1 MPLSNTWTPS
11 LTCTLSDITISG
23 LSVNLNGTYTKVD
36 DYNTAPS
43 WVIDYGLL
51 SNTEPGYVFIRTYN
65 SNNYIIEVTQRTSS
79 TWVWGVFN
87 TTTELWEASGANTY
101 TNSTLLPC
109 PSGQSWVLL
118 SPPTADLFTMA
129 AEGGGFET
137 PGLGNG
143 GFYGYNYSNSPEV
156 LASKN
161 YGLNI
166 GSRRSVNVITPTFDR
181 DFVTYGT
188 LNHGT
193 GPNITFTRASS
204 ATVFTSTG
212 ILSTVPNDVPR
223 FEWGSFRTNY
233 IRNSTMAGAI
243 VGNPGTVPTNWSS
256 FFSNATGVSAEVI
269 ATGTTSGFNYIDI
282 KLSGTIGAT
291 TASPQYALN
300 FETTTAIIA
309 TSGQTWTG
317 SAYIALI
324 GGSLTGLND
333 LYIDVVER
341 SATGTY
347 LLGSQ
352 TNIYSAVNS
361 TLQRYSS
368 TRLFNQPTVGR
379 TSHRVV
385 TNLIDGQ
392 NLNAT
397 FRIAAPQLEL
407 SSAATAFIPT
417 TNAPVTTGVPLGL
430 LIEESR
436 TNYLKQSEDMTNAAW
451 TKLNTTCVSGDG
463 IAGRKSF
470 IISDNSDSY
479 APIYQTTG
487 VILLTGTPYTFSTF
501 VKKAPLSADTAAV
514 LSFETIDSTPAAT
527 QLGIYFLPT
536 TGQTAIYASPAVLI
550 TNISNISAIDLQ
562 TYYKVSFTATLS
574 TVNPLTLSRLVIYPA
589 YGGINKSSSAT
600 LSGSI
605 EVAGIQ
611 VEQGSFPTSYIPT
624 ADLSA
629 TRAADIAAVTPVT
642 TFVNQDQGTM
652 YTEYSVPLTISNDKF
667 PRMLSLSNGQDANE
681 ISFLATPSNQNAFV
695 NYFNNSIDAFLNFG
709 ALLPNT
715 IYDFAGAYRYNDFA
729 ASRNGVSVITDST
742 ASMFGR
748 TLTILRLG
756 TSGATSHML
765 NGYLRKVTYW
775 PTRLS
780 NNRLRTLTL
789 SA

>member
-23 LSVNLNGTYTKVD
+23 LSVDLNGTYTKVD

-109 PSGQSWVLL
+109 PSGESWVLL

-143 GFYGYNYSNSPEV
+143 GLYGYNYSNSPEV

-223 FEWGSFRTNY
+223 FEWGSFRTNLIPY
-233 IRNSTMAGAI
+233 SED
-243 VGNPGTVPTNWSS
+243 
-256 FFSNATGVSAEVI
+256 FSNWTVYQGIILTNRETSPN
-269 ATGTTSGFNYIDI
+269 GTTTVDI
-282 KLSGTIGAT
+282 LSGTV
-291 TASPQYALN
+291 
-300 FETTTAIIA
+300 
-309 TSGQTWTG
+309 
-317 SAYIALI
+317 I
-324 GGSLTGLND
+324 GGDGYVHRALTLTPGT
-333 LYIDVVER
+333 
-341 SATGTY
+341 TGTFSCWMGSVNENFSTRIRVVNSDWSF
-347 LLGSQ
+347 LGNKVVNLTPTLQRETVNFTVSSDGFVRFILGGSQ
-352 TNIYSAVNS
+352 TLSADRQVYLWGAQVEYGLS
-361 TLQRYSS
+361 A
-368 TRLFNQPTVGR
+368 
-379 TSHRVV
+379 
-385 TNLIDGQ
+385 TNY
-392 NLNAT
+392 
-397 FRIAAPQLEL
+397 
-407 SSAATAFIPT
+407 IPT
-417 TNAPVTTGVPLGL
+417 TTSAVTTGVPLGL

-436 TNYLKQSEDMTNAAW
+436 TNF
-451 TKLNTTCVSGDG
+451 VGDQNLFNWATIDGTSPLSAGTG
-463 IAGRKSF
+463 IASLSSF
-470 IISDNSDSY
+470 IIDDTSSINYHQRNYNFPTALLSSTTYCFSCYVKKNPKFNNLDSLLRMRYSDTAGNLINQGFAGIWFNQATGQTGMAYTTTTSAVSVQDFGTFFRTSFTFNT
-479 APIYQTTG
+479 QTTG
-487 VILLTGTPYTFSTF
+487 QPIRVDIIP
-501 VKKAPLSADTAAV
+501 SAANPFGAA
-514 LSFETIDSTPAAT
+514 
-527 QLGIYFLPT
+527 
-536 TGQTAIYASPAVLI
+536 
-550 TNISNISAIDLQ
+550 
-562 TYYKVSFTATLS
+562 
-574 TVNPLTLSRLVIYPA
+574 
-589 YGGINKSSSAT
+589 
-600 LSGSI
+600 LSGTSI

-624 ADLSA
+624 AGLSA
-629 TRAADIAAVTPVT
+629 TRQADIARVTPIS
-642 TFVNQDQGTM
+642 TFVSPNGAHTFFAEYNLFGTGGNYPNIFGLGTTSSGTYQGNQVIVFNTPSTTTPTIFTYYNTNYINEFYQFSTGSAAIPLNTIGKYAAGFGYNSGRVAINGVLQGTA
-652 YTEYSVPLTISNDKF
+652 NDNA
-667 PRMLSLSNGQDANE
+667 LILHDTSTLNGLGLGCRSD
-681 ISFLATPSNQNAFV
+681 SAFV
-695 NYFNNSIDAFLNFG
+695 ICGYF
-709 ALLPNT
+709 
-715 IYDFAGAYRYNDFA
+715 
-729 ASRNGVSVITDST
+729 
-742 ASMFGR
+742 
-748 TLTILRLG
+748 
-756 TSGATSHML
+756 
-765 NGYLRKVTYW
+765 RKFTYW